1 MKPPM
6 LMTPGPT
13 EVSEDVLTAMSRSM
27 VNPDLDPVF
36 FEFYRG
42 VTRKIARLVGTEH
55 EVVVLGGEGILGL
68 EAACASLIEP
78 GDRVLC
84 FANGVFGYGFAD
96 FVKLY
101 GGQVVFCYGDER
113 HPFDPDEVLTLLQR
127 DPGFKLATL
136 VHCETPTGLLN
147 PVPLLA
153 PLLRERG
160 ILTMVD
166 AVSSIGGIPVAADA
180 WGVDILLGGSQ
191 KCLSAP
197 PGLAFLSISP
207 EAWAAIHRR
216 KQPVAGYYCNLS
228 HWADWYERKW
238 FPYTLPVSDL
248 FGLDA
253 ALDRVLA
260 DADVYE
266 RHRRVGQAVRRAITA
281 GGLELFPKSG
291 WSDTVTAFLP
301 PSGLKES
308 EIRREI
314 LERHRILLA
323 GSLGT
328 LTDPVIR
335 IGHMGENCWV
345 DKVSG
350 ALEALDATLRR
361 FGVQPAA
368 PLVDTFTAAL
378 D

>member
-1 MKPPM
+1 MDTPL

-13 EVSEDVLTAMSRSM
+13 EVSDEVLAAMAKPM
-27 VNPDLDPVF
+27 VNPDLDPAF
-36 FEFYRG
+36 FEFYRFL
-42 VTRKIARLVGTEH
+42 TRKIARLAGTAH
-55 EVVVLGGEGILGL
+55 DVLVLGGEGILGL

-84 FANGVFGYGFAD
+84 FANGIFGYGFAD
-96 FVKLY
+96 FVKMY

-113 HPFDPDEVLTLLQR
+113 HPFEPDEVAALLQR
-127 DPGFKLATL
+127 DSAFKLATI

-147 PVPLLA
+147 PVDRLA
-153 PLLRERG
+153 PLLHERG
-160 ILTMVD
+160 ILTVVD
-166 AVSSIGGIPVAADA
+166 AVSSIGGIPVATDK
-180 WGVDILLGGSQ
+180 WGVDVLLGGSQ

-207 EAWAAIHRR
+207 AAWSAIGQR
-216 KQPVAGYYCNLS
+216 KHPVTSYYGKLEL
-228 HWADWYERKW
+228 WRDWYERKW
-238 FPYTLPVSDL
+238 FPYTQPVSNL

-253 ALDRVLA
+253 ALDRILA
-260 DADVYE
+260 DTDVFQ
-266 RHRRVGQAVRRAITA
+266 RHHRVGQAVRRAITD
-281 GGLELFPKSG
+281 GGLELFPRSG

-301 PSGLKES
+301 PPGLKEAD
-308 EIRREI
+308 IRREL
-314 LERHRILLA
+314 LERHRVLLA

-345 DKVSG
+345 DKVSR
-350 ALEALDATLRR
+350 ALAALDATLRG
-361 FGVQPAA
+361 FGFQPAA
-368 PLVDTFTAAL
+368 PLAETFATAL